1 MSRVGLVLGGGGV
14 TGAAYHFAA
23 LFALQMAT
31 GWDPDEAEVIVGTSS
46 GAVVAA
52 MVRGGAF
59 GLDSLVGDAEGRED
73 VAEALAARVYR
84 RVRPT
89 GVLRWVRHGLVPGIR
104 RPGVRLVLGSPAPY
118 TTDGLIDWLEDRIG
132 DEIHDWPDRPTIV
145 VAFELEGKRRV
156 AFGTES
162 SPDTTLGAAVAASAA
177 VPMVFQPVAI
187 DGHRYVDGGIASG
200 TSADLVLGAPEPL
213 DLVIV
218 VAPMAADETRPEAR
232 FYEPL
237 IDRLGHEALT
247 AEREQVSAAWPATEF
262 LLLRPD
268 VRVLDQTRPNP
279 LSTHAAVPAFLT
291 TLQGMRHRLAADDVW
306 PLLSKHLL
314 VPGHH

>member
-14 TGAAYHFAA
+14 TGAAYHFAT
-23 LFALQMAT
+23 LFALRMAT

-59 GLDSLVGDAEGRED
+59 DLDALVGSAEGRED

-84 RVRPT
+84 RARPT
-89 GVLRWVRHGLVPGIR
+89 GVLRWLRHGVVPGIR

-118 TTDGLIDWLEDRIG
+118 TTEGLVDWLEERIG
-132 DEIHDWPDRPTIV
+132 EGIHAWPERPTIV
-145 VAFELEGKRRV
+145 VAFELEGKSRV
-156 AFGTES
+156 AFGTEE
-162 SPDTTLGAAVAASAA
+162 SPDTGMGAAVAASAA

-187 DGHRYVDGGIASG
+187 NGRRYVDGGLASG

-218 VAPMAADETRPEAR
+218 VAPMAADETRPDAR

-237 IDRLGHEALT
+237 VDRLGFEALT
-247 AEREQVSAAWPATEF
+247 AEMERVSAAWPQTEF
-262 LLLRPD
+262 IVLRPD

-291 TLQGMRHRLAADDVW
+291 TLQEMRHRLADEGTW
-306 PLLSKHLL
+306 SLLSKHLL